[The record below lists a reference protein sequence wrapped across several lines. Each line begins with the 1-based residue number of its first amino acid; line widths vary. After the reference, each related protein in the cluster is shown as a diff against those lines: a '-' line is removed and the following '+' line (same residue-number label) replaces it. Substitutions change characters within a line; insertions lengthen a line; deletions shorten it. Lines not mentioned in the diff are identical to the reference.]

1 MHRPVL
7 AEVATINARLAP
19 ASTPLS
25 SRGDLRQRGPV
36 FPGVRNAGIDTRG
49 PATPRSGFATARPGI
64 TACFAREIQ
73 STLLEVGVDASLR
86 PTQQT
91 RCRAAA
97 SNCPL
102 IVNFFSQEQR

>member
-49 PATPRSGFATARPGI
+49 PATPRSGFATARPGRPHASSAKSNQRCSRSASTRRFGQHSRRVAAPLQA
-64 TACFAREIQ
+64 TA
-73 STLLEVGVDASLR
+73 
-86 PTQQT
+86 P
-91 RCRAAA
+91 
-97 SNCPL
+97 
-102 IVNFFSQEQR
+102 